1 MLYLNSPRFWTLK
14 KAALR
19 KMLMLYLGFTC
30 ALPMLYLSFT
40 ISTCCLQAPFWGV
53 TRVKRK
59 VLDKMLPVLTLLY
72 SSAKKRCL
80 KRMSLLA
87 VNGVQRKSFSKV
99 RSVSS
104 TKSAP
109 FVHRRP
115 AHLLQGVTSAPGAS
129 GYRAK
134 PMKRDTVVER
144 E

>member
-87 VNGVQRKSFSKV
+87 VNGVQRKKAAA
-99 RSVSS
+99 
-104 TKSAP
+104 KSQEEI
-109 FVHRRP
+109 V
-115 AHLLQGVTSAPGAS
+115 PGLIRLGCISLEIPRWAVGRVKAGS
-129 GYRAK
+129 N
-134 PMKRDTVVER
+134 
-144 E
+144 